1 MDKLTCNIVR
11 DLMPLVLDDVA
22 SADSRQGVE
31 EHIENCETCRAYFEG
46 MSMQISRAGEPVSD
60 KSFAQFCKD
69 LKKRSKIKKVL
80 LSVLIVI
87 LVGIIGVTGIAIF
100 NNARYTYEDMP
111 ISGATAQLYLDK
123 GDVVML
129 DVRTH
134 GDHEYYWHYK
144 NVNECGDDEVIIYL
158 TPVEPRMKLGNR
170 GDKHRREEMGNY
182 VWKDGQ
188 LYLQQDVYNDYGDYP
203 KTVEFKVLSLR
214 WGTPEDNVELYN
226 EGDIPANSPDED
238 YIQDKASVPEVDHEE
253 IIGE

>member
-31 EHIENCETCRAYFEG
+31 EHIETCETCRAYFEG

-158 TPVEPRMKLGNR
+158 TPVEPR
-170 GDKHRREEMGNY
+170 
-182 VWKDGQ
+182 KDGQ